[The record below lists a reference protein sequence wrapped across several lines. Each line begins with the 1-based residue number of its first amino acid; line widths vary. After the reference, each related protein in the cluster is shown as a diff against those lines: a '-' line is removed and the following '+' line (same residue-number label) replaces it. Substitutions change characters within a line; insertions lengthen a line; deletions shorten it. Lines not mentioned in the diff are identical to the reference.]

1 MYAHRSHPSSHVSVA
16 ANCKFDFFDA
26 NNAVVGSI
34 FFFRYGTAYK
44 KIGHFITPLF
54 ANGVINIGGHS
65 VTYTKIGKILFS
77 DHF

>member
-16 ANCKFDFFDA
+16 ANCKFDFFAA

-34 FFFRYGTAYK
+34 IFSRYGTAYK
-44 KIGHFITPLF
+44 KIGGGPLVALV

-65 VTYTKIGKILFS
+65 VTYTKTGKI
-77 DHF
+77 